1 MGRLVANLVT
11 GSRFADKVLLLK
23 PDFRGSG
30 GRDERGKTFRSDEV
44 SAGGKSTTA
53 KSPERRDHAPS
64 WRQADGKRPASV
76 RIIRDSAVAGDSERE
91 AQAFCSIASSVLLD
105 DSYEVEVH
113 GVPKSQTTLK
123 ARRWVPS
130 LRHAYASCSL
140 AQI

>member
-30 GRDERGKTFRSDEV
+30 GRDERGETFRSDEV

-64 WRQADGKRPASV
+64 
-76 RIIRDSAVAGDSERE
+76 
-91 AQAFCSIASSVLLD
+91 
-105 DSYEVEVH
+105 
-113 GVPKSQTTLK
+113 
-123 ARRWVPS
+123 
-130 LRHAYASCSL
+130 
-140 AQI
+140 